1 VRVTQAGQPMHRQII
16 DIYASAILL
25 FLAGALES
33 LLIARKDK
41 RSRMVVIII
50 IFLSIAACAKFGSP
64 FTRDYAIRTL
74 VLGPFFGAL
83 LSAIGIYILKRWE
96 RRH

>member
-1 VRVTQAGQPMHRQII
+1 VRVTQAGQPMDRQII

-25 FLAGALES
+25 FLAGALVS

-50 IFLSIAACAKFGSP
+50 TFLSIAACAKFGSP

-74 VLGPFFGAL
+74 VGPFFGAL